1 MMNPYMCGVD
11 LVAGNLR
18 DKGDKIKEGE
28 RRGKEGGRVN
38 KL

>member
-18 DKGDKIKEGE
+18 DKGDKIKEGGGEE
-28 RRGKEGGRVN
+28 RKGGRVN
-38 KL
+38 N